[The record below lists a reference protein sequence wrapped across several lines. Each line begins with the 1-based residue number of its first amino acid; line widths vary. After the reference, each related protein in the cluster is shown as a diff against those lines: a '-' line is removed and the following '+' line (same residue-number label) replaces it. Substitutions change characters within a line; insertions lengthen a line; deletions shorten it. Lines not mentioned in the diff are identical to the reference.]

1 MVTRIL
7 RRVLSALLLLTWSGT
22 VAGAERPA
30 PLLAPANPARGIRG
44 SRPAETIG
52 PPGVGV
58 LLPLSGRYQ
67 RFGESCL
74 RGIRVSLGALEDR
87 TPVVRTVIIDTHG
100 EPLEAAS
107 AYQKLAADPGIVAV
121 LGPML
126 SPELDAVRRYAL
138 GFDLA
143 TVHFSQ
149 RPLPVGGPLFR
160 FSMTKEDQA
169 QVLARY
175 AVGELGLRRWAIFH
189 PDDAYGRQISSD
201 FRLAVEGLGARV
213 VADVDYPPEKADLQA
228 EAKRLQAKVGA
239 SENEPPAIDGVFLPE
254 TAERLG
260 MVTSYLAFVDIR
272 GVQLLG
278 ASGWDRPQELLA
290 AMPNVNRGIFVDGF
304 FLYSFRPEVR
314 AFVNAYRDA
323 YHDDPGTLEAYGY
336 DAASLVRD
344 LIAAGS
350 VTRGALL
357 GALRR
362 PFSLR
367 GATGETIV
375 APGGRI
381 EKGLFLLRIED
392 GTIREIETPT
402 KTATLDAAAP
412 RERGA
417 LSRPS
422 SGSPSMDGG
431 RRW

>member
-1 MVTRIL
+1 
-7 RRVLSALLLLTWSGT
+7 
-22 VAGAERPA
+22 
-30 PLLAPANPARGIRG
+30 
-44 SRPAETIG
+44 
-52 PPGVGV
+52 
-58 LLPLSGRYQ
+58 
-67 RFGESCL
+67 
-74 RGIRVSLGALEDR
+74 
-87 TPVVRTVIIDTHG
+87 
-100 EPLEAAS
+100 
-107 AYQKLAADPGIVAV
+107 
-121 LGPML
+121 
-126 SPELDAVRRYAL
+126 
-138 GFDLA
+138 
-143 TVHFSQ
+143 
-149 RPLPVGGPLFR
+149 
-160 FSMTKEDQA
+160 
-169 QVLARY
+169 
-175 AVGELGLRRWAIFH
+175 
-189 PDDAYGRQISSD
+189 
-201 FRLAVEGLGARV
+201 
-213 VADVDYPPEKADLQA
+213 
-228 EAKRLQAKVGA
+228 
-239 SENEPPAIDGVFLPE
+239 
-254 TAERLG
+254 